1 MWKITADKY
10 RIFTDYLDIRPV
22 DEYVLFSAEQSE
34 ATAFPVNDD
43 TAYLRRAGVD
53 LNIIDKAYTTTRFYA
68 DNFFT
73 SYITEMAHHNA
84 SPPCFRYVL

>member
-34 ATAFPVNDD
+34 TAAFAVNYD